1 MKKKAN
7 WYDDLFIY
15 LEENKDKP
23 FKWGSWDCC
32 RFSNGAIKAMT
43 GKTMI
48 PNEVKWTSKVS
59 ALKAISKYGGSLIK
73 SIDKACKNKGL
84 QEIKPAYITAGDL
97 VVYDGSDIN
106 VGICDGMNIVCVTDD
121 GYTVLPNEKAIKVWR
136 IDG

>member
-1 MKKKAN
+1 MKKKAS

-15 LEENKDKP
+15 LEENKDKQ
-23 FKWGSWDCC
+23 FKWGTWDCC

-48 PNEVKWTSKVS
+48 PKGIRWTSKVS
-59 ALKAISKYGGSLIK
+59 ALKAIKKYGGSLVK
-73 SIDKACKNKGL
+73 SIEKACKNKGL
-84 QEIKPAYITAGDL
+84 TNIKPAFITAGDL

-121 GYTVLPNEKAIKVWR
+121 GYTILPNEKAIKVWR

>member
-1 MKKKAN
+1 
-7 WYDDLFIY
+7 
-15 LEENKDKP
+15 
-23 FKWGSWDCC
+23 
-32 RFSNGAIKAMT
+32 MT

-48 PNEVKWTSKVS
+48 PSEVKWTSKVS
-59 ALKAISKYGGSLIK
+59 ALKAISKYGGTLIK
-73 SIDKACKNKGL
+73 SIEKACKNKGL

-121 GYTVLPNEKAIKVWR
+121 GYTVLSNEKAIKVWR

>member
-59 ALKAISKYGGSLIK
+59 ALKAISKYGGSLVK

>member
-7 WYDDLFIY
+7 WNELLFNY
-15 LEENKDKP
+15 FQEVENKP

-48 PNEVKWTSKVS
+48 PSEVKWTSKVS
-59 ALKAISKYGGSLIK
+59 ALKAIKKYGGNLIK
-73 SIDKACKNKGL
+73 SIEKACKNKGL
-84 QEIKPAYITAGDL
+84 KEINPAYMTAGDL
-97 VVYDGSDIN
+97 VVYDGTDIN
-106 VGICDGMNIVCVTDD
+106 VGICDGVNIVCVTDD
-121 GYTVLPNEKAIKVWR
+121 GFTVLPNEKAIKVWR

>member
-15 LEENKDKP
+15 LEENKDMP

-48 PNEVKWTSKVS
+48 PSEVKWTSKVS
-59 ALKAISKYGGSLIK
+59 ALKAISKYGGSLVK

-121 GYTVLPNEKAIKVWR
+121 GYTILPNEKAIKVWR

>member
-48 PNEVKWTSKVS
+48 PSEVKWTSKVS
-59 ALKAISKYGGSLIK
+59 ALKAIKKYGVR
-73 SIDKACKNKGL
+73 KGL
-84 QEIKPAYITAGDL
+84 RLTLKRISSCHPWGGHG
-97 VVYDGSDIN
+97 YDP
-106 VGICDGMNIVCVTDD
+106 V
-121 GYTVLPNEKAIKVWR
+121 P
-136 IDG
+136 